1 MSRTNDSMTL
11 ASLSQ
16 INQLSREMLQFQLSP
31 SAVPSKCSKCSVES
45 EISHFP
51 VFYCLLS
58 TATIESHG
66 RICSTP
72 VPRVLSRYDITLLLR
87 NMNMKQDNWLSGR
100 TTSQEN
106 KVRYMIFE
114 CSFLKLFI
122 LKYEYC
128 CKSKGLTLAIG

>member
-16 INQLSREMLQFQLSP
+16 INQLSREMLQFQLPP
-31 SAVPSKCSKCSVES
+31 SAVSSECSKCSKCSDES

-66 RICSTP
+66 RICSAP
-72 VPRVLSRYDITLLLR
+72 VPRVLSYYDVTLLLCLQH
-87 NMNMKQDNWLSGR
+87 KIGYQVPF
-100 TTSQEN
+100 QEY
-106 KVRYMIFE
+106 KVRYLIIE

-122 LKYEYC
+122 F
-128 CKSKGLTLAIG
+128 KSMNIAAKVKH